1 MAKTVIPTDILAYAR
16 ELRAH
21 ATGAETYLWQL
32 LRDRRLLGFKFR
44 RQHPLGRFIVDF
56 YCEQAR
62 LVIELDGSQHLDNKD
77 YDRKRT
83 EWLEE
88 QGMRVLRFWDND
100 MLSKPEEVLEEV
112 VYNLT
117 HD

>member
-1 MAKTVIPTDILAYAR
+1 MVKTVIPDDILTYAR

-21 ATGAETYLWQL
+21 ATDAETYLWQL
-32 LRDRRLLGFKFR
+32 VRDRRLLGFKFR
-44 RQHPLGRFIVDF
+44 RQHPPGCYIVEF

-62 LVIELDGSQHLDNKD
+62 LVVELDGSQHLDNED

-83 EWLEE
+83 EWLE
-88 QGMRVLRFWDND
+88 QKGMRVLRIWDHE
-100 MLSKPEEVLEEV
+100 MLSKPEEVLEEI

-117 HD
+117 LG